1 MRFEITVLG
10 CNGALPGPRRHPSA
24 HFFRSESTD
33 ILVDCGEG
41 TQMRL
46 QQAGLSM
53 GRCELV
59 LITHLHGDH
68 YFGLPGLLTSLALNG
83 RTQPL
88 SIVSPPGLRQRIGP
102 LLELDRYGLPFPLA
116 FKESAA
122 ETFAHLT
129 SMGDVEVYYFP
140 LRHRIATN
148 GYLIREKQREAN
160 MVKEAIDTYDI
171 PWQAIA
177 GIKGGNDFTTSDG
190 RLIPHAELTVPAP
203 PPRSY
208 AYCSDTE
215 YFPELAE
222 WVRGVNLL
230 YHEATFLH
238 DMAAEAR
245 DRGHSTAREAAQIAS
260 AAMAERLILGHYSA
274 RYAHVDDHEREARA
288 LFPKSHAA
296 RDLYRY
302 TVPYAGRQPTDNHD

>member
-1 MRFEITVLG
+1 
-10 CNGALPGPRRHPSA
+10 
-24 HFFRSESTD
+24 
-33 ILVDCGEG
+33 
-41 TQMRL
+41 MRL
-46 QQAGLSM
+46 QQAGLGM
-53 GRCELV
+53 GRCELL

-88 SIVSPPGLRQRIGP
+88 TVVSPPGLRHRVAP
-102 LLELDRYGLPFPLA
+102 LLELDRYGLPFSVK
-116 FKESAA
+116 FRETAA
-122 ETFAHLT
+122 ASFQHLT
-129 SMGDVEVYYFP
+129 QVGDVEIFFFP

-160 MVKEAIDTYDI
+160 IVKDAIAAYDI

-177 GIKGGNDFTTSDG
+177 GIKAGGDFTTSDG
-190 RLIPHAELTVPAP
+190 RVVPHAQLTVPAP

-215 YFPELAE
+215 YFTELADY
-222 WVRGVNLL
+222 VRGVNLL

-245 DRGHSTAREAAQIAS
+245 ERGHSTAREAALIARE
-260 AAMAERLILGHYSA
+260 AMAQRLILGHYSA
-274 RYAHVDDHEREARA
+274 RYADVYDHEREARA
-288 LFPKSHAA
+288 VFPQSYAA
-296 RDLYRY
+296 RDLHRF
-302 TVPYAGRQPTDNHD
+302 TVPYTGRQPADDQD

>member
-1 MRFEITVLG
+1 
-10 CNGALPGPRRHPSA
+10 
-24 HFFRSESTD
+24 
-33 ILVDCGEG
+33 
-41 TQMRL
+41 MRL
-46 QQAGLSM
+46 QQAGLGL
-53 GRCELV
+53 GRCELI

-88 SIVSPPGLRQRIGP
+88 RIISPPGLRERIGP
-102 LLELDRYGLPFPLA
+102 LLELDRYGLPFPVEFA
-116 FKESAA
+116 EAA
-122 ETFAHLT
+122 AAGFEHLT
-129 SMGDVEVYYFP
+129 SVGDVDVLFFP
-140 LRHRIATN
+140 LRHRIPTN
-148 GYLIREKQREAN
+148 GYLIRERQREAN
-160 MVKEAIDTYDI
+160 IVKEAIEAYDI

-177 GIKGGNDFTTSDG
+177 GIKAGDDFTTADG
-190 RLIPHAELTVPAP
+190 RTIPHVQLTVPPP

-215 YFPELAE
+215 YFPQLAE

-238 DMAAEAR
+238 DMAGEAR
-245 DRGHSTAREAAQIAS
+245 QRGHATAREAAQLAR

-274 RYAHVDDHEREARA
+274 RYAEVEDHEREARA
-288 LFPKSHAA
+288 VFPKSYAA

-302 TVPYAGRQPTDNHD
+302 TVPYAGRQATDNQD

>member
-1 MRFEITVLG
+1 MLG

-24 HFFRSESTD
+24 HFFRSEATD

-88 SIVSPPGLRQRIGP
+88 RIVSPPGLRARIAP
-102 LLELDRYGLPFPLA
+102 LLELDRYGLPFPVDFQEA
-116 FKESAA
+116 VAD
-122 ETFAHLT
+122 TFGYLT
-129 SMGDVEVYYFP
+129 SAGDIDVYFFP
-140 LRHRIATN
+140 LRHRIPTN

-160 MVKEAIDTYDI
+160 IVKEAIEMYDI
-171 PWQAIA
+171 PWQSIA
-177 GIKGGNDFTTSDG
+177 GIKQGDDFTTADG
-190 RLIPHAELTVPAP
+190 RTIPHTQLTVPAP

-238 DMAAEAR
+238 DMATEAR
-245 DRGHSTAREAAQIAS
+245 ERGHSTAREAAQLAR
-260 AAMAERLILGHYSA
+260 AAMVERLVLGHYSA

-288 LFPKSHAA
+288 VFPKSYAA
-296 RDLYRY
+296 RDLYRF
-302 TVPYAGRQPTDNHD
+302 TVPYAGRQATDN

>member
-24 HFFRSESTD
+24 HFFRSEATD

-88 SIVSPPGLRQRIGP
+88 RIVSPPGLRARIAP
-102 LLELDRYGLPFPLA
+102 LLELDRYGLPFPVDFQEA
-116 FKESAA
+116 VAD
-122 ETFAHLT
+122 TFGYLT
-129 SMGDVEVYYFP
+129 SAGDIDVYFFP
-140 LRHRIATN
+140 LRHRIPTN

-160 MVKEAIDTYDI
+160 IVKEAIEMYGI
-171 PWQAIA
+171 PWQSIA
-177 GIKGGNDFTTSDG
+177 GIKQGDDFTTADG
-190 RLIPHAELTVPAP
+190 RTIPHTQLTVPAP

-238 DMAAEAR
+238 DMATEAR
-245 DRGHSTAREAAQIAS
+245 ERGHSTAREAAQLAR
-260 AAMAERLILGHYSA
+260 AAMVERLVLGHYSA

-288 LFPKSHAA
+288 VFPKSYAA
-296 RDLYRY
+296 RDLYRF
-302 TVPYAGRQPTDNHD
+302 TVPYAGRQATDN